1 MNAGVEPIFWMGN
14 RYATNLQLV
23 TNDPQEITE
32 DGFWAVSIT
41 FEGKWTCAKFSEV
54 KQSDFTSD
62 GSEFVTS
69 NFSSSMSQQEFVSYV
84 SNIQED
90 ISNGEVYQA
99 NACRILSA
107 TIPSNFSLA
116 PLFSSILENNP
127 APYASYLRLPGL
139 EIASASPEL
148 FLKREG
154 AKVTSSPI
162 KGTRPSGGSDFG
174 SKDQAE
180 NVMIVDLIR
189 NDLGQ
194 ICKDGSIDVPRLL
207 AIEEHPGLDHLVSDV
222 TGELKDV
229 LKWHQVITP
238 LLPPGSVSG
247 APKSSALRIIA
258 AHESNRGPYCGAIG
272 WIQGDSCEL
281 AVAIRSFWK
290 EEQILKFG
298 TGAGI
303 TWASDPEAE
312 WEETELKAQ
321 RLIKIASGEIS

>member
-23 TNDPQEITE
+23 THDPREVTE
-32 DGFWAVSIT
+32 DGFWAVSIS
-41 FEGKWTCAKFSEV
+41 FEGQWTCAKFADV
-54 KQSDFTSD
+54 TQSNFISA
-62 GSEFVTS
+62 GSEFVTN
-69 NFSSSMSQQEFVSYV
+69 NFSSSMSKAEYISYV
-84 SNIQED
+84 SRIQED

-116 PLFSSILENNP
+116 PLFSSILQNNP
-127 APYASYLRLPGL
+127 APYASYLRIPGL
-139 EIASASPEL
+139 EMASASPEL
-148 FLKREG
+148 FLKRKG

-207 AIEEHPGLDHLVSDV
+207 AIEEHPGIDHLVSDV
-222 TGELKDV
+222 TGELKDG
-229 LKWHQVITP
+229 LNWHEVITP

-247 APKSSALRIIA
+247 APKSSAIRIIA
-258 AHESNRGPYCGAIG
+258 EHEINRGPYCGALG

-281 AVAIRSFWK
+281 AVAIRTFWK
-290 EEQILKFG
+290 EEEILKFG

-303 TWASDPEAE
+303 TWASDPQDE

-321 RLIKIASGEIS
+321 RLIRIASGEIS

>member
-62 GSEFVTS
+62 GSEFVTN
-69 NFSSSMSQQEFVSYV
+69 NFSSSMSKAEYVSYV

-107 TIPSNFSLA
+107 TIPSNFSLV
-116 PLFSSILENNP
+116 PLFASILQNNP
-127 APYASYLRLPGL
+127 APYSSYLRIPGL
-139 EIASASPEL
+139 EMASASPEL
-148 FLKREG
+148 FLKRKG

-222 TGELKDV
+222 TGELKDG
-229 LKWHQVITP
+229 LRWHEVITP

-247 APKSSALRIIA
+247 APKSSAVRIIA
-258 AHESNRGPYCGAIG
+258 EHESNRGPYCGAIG

-281 AVAIRSFWK
+281 AVAIRTFWK
-290 EEQILKFG
+290 EEEILKFG

-303 TWASDPEAE
+303 TWASDPQAE

-321 RLIKIASGEIS
+321 RLVKIASGEIS

>member
-1 MNAGVEPIFWMGN
+1 MGN

-23 TNDPQEITE
+23 THDPREITA
-32 DGFWAVSIT
+32 DGFWAVSIS
-41 FEGKWTCAKFSEV
+41 FEGHWTCAKFSNV
-54 KQSDFTSD
+54 KQSDFKSD
-62 GSEFVTS
+62 GSELVT
-69 NFSSSMSQQEFVSYV
+69 NKFTSSMSQDDYISYV
-84 SNIQED
+84 TSIQED

-99 NACRILSA
+99 NACRILS
-107 TIPSNFSLA
+107 TTVSPDFSLA
-116 PLFSSILENNP
+116 PLFSAILENNP
-127 APYASYLRLPGL
+127 APYASFLRLPGL

-148 FLKREG
+148 FLKRSG

-180 NVMIVDLIR
+180 NIMIVDLIR

-222 TGELKDV
+222 TGELKDD
-229 LKWHQVITP
+229 LDWYQVISP

-247 APKSSALRIIA
+247 APKSSAVRIIA
-258 AHESNRGPYCGAIG
+258 EHEINRGPYCGAIG

-281 AVAIRSFWK
+281 AVAIRTFWK
-290 EEQILKFG
+290 DGQSLQFG

-303 TWASDPEAE
+303 TWASDPQAE

>member
-14 RYATNLQLV
+14 RYASNLQQI
-23 TNDPQEITE
+23 THDPREVTE
-32 DGFWAVSIT
+32 DGFWAVSIS
-41 FEGKWTCAKFSEV
+41 FEGQWTCAKFADVTQSNFISE
-54 KQSDFTSD
+54 
-62 GSEFVTS
+62 GSEFVNN
-69 NFSSSMSQQEFVSYV
+69 NFSSSMSKTEYISYV
-84 SNIQED
+84 SHIQED

-116 PLFSSILENNP
+116 PLFASILQNNP
-127 APYASYLRLPGL
+127 APYASYLRIPGL
-139 EIASASPEL
+139 EMASASPEL
-148 FLKREG
+148 FLKRKG

-207 AIEEHPGLDHLVSDV
+207 AIEEHPGIDHLVSDV
-222 TGELKDV
+222 TGELKDA
-229 LKWHQVITP
+229 LTWHEVITP

-247 APKSSALRIIA
+247 APKSSAVRIISE
-258 AHESNRGPYCGAIG
+258 HEINRGPYCGAIG

-281 AVAIRSFWK
+281 AVAIRTFWK
-290 EEQILKFG
+290 EEESLKFG

-303 TWASDPEAE
+303 TWASDPQAE

>member
-69 NFSSSMSQQEFVSYV
+69 NFSSSMSQQEYVSYV

-127 APYASYLRLPGL
+127 APYASYLRIPGL
-139 EIASASPEL
+139 EMASASPEL

-222 TGELKDV
+222 TGELKDG

-281 AVAIRSFWK
+281 AVAIRTFWK

-303 TWASDPEAE
+303 TWASDSEAE

>member
-23 TNDPQEITE
+23 TNDPREVTE

-41 FEGKWTCAKFSEV
+41 FEGKWTCAKFADV
-54 KQSDFTSD
+54 KQSDFFSE

-69 NFSSSMSQQEFVSYV
+69 NFSSSMSKAEYVSYV

-107 TIPSNFSLA
+107 TIPSNFSLV
-116 PLFSSILENNP
+116 PLFASILQNNP
-127 APYASYLRLPGL
+127 APYSSYLRIPGL
-139 EIASASPEL
+139 EMASASPEL
-148 FLKREG
+148 FLKRKG

-222 TGELKDV
+222 TGELKDG
-229 LKWHQVITP
+229 LRWHEVITP

-247 APKSSALRIIA
+247 APKSSAVRIIA
-258 AHESNRGPYCGAIG
+258 EHESNRGPYCGAIG

-281 AVAIRSFWK
+281 AVAIRTFWK
-290 EEQILKFG
+290 EEEILKFG

-303 TWASDPEAE
+303 TWASDPQAE

-321 RLIKIASGEIS
+321 RLVKIASGEIS

>member
-1 MNAGVEPIFWMGN
+1 MNAGAEPIFWMGN

-23 TNDPQEITE
+23 THDPREVTA
-32 DGFWAVSIT
+32 DGFWAVSIS
-41 FEGKWTCAKFSEV
+41 FEGQWTCAKFADV
-54 KQSDFTSD
+54 KQSNFFSE

-69 NFSSSMSQQEFVSYV
+69 NFSSSMSKAEYVSYV
-84 SNIQED
+84 SNIQEYV
-90 ISNGEVYQA
+90 SNGEVYQA

-107 TIPSNFSLA
+107 TIPPDFSLA
-116 PLFSSILENNP
+116 PLFASILQNNP
-127 APYASYLRLPGL
+127 APYSSYLRIPGL
-139 EIASASPEL
+139 EMASASPEL
-148 FLKREG
+148 FLKRKG

-222 TGELKDV
+222 TGELKDG
-229 LKWHQVITP
+229 LKWHEVITP

-247 APKSSALRIIA
+247 APKSSAVRIIA
-258 AHESNRGPYCGAIG
+258 EHEINRGPYCGALG

-281 AVAIRSFWK
+281 AVAIRTFWK
-290 EEQILKFG
+290 EEEILKFG

-303 TWASDPEAE
+303 TWASDPQAE

>member
-41 FEGKWTCAKFSEV
+41 FEGKWTCAKFADV
-54 KQSDFTSD
+54 KQSNFFSE
-62 GSEFVTS
+62 GSEFVTN
-69 NFSSSMSQQEFVSYV
+69 NFSSSMSKAEYVSYV

-107 TIPSNFSLA
+107 TIPSDFSLA
-116 PLFSSILENNP
+116 RLFASILQNNP
-127 APYASYLRLPGL
+127 APYSSYLRIPGL
-139 EIASASPEL
+139 EMASASPEL
-148 FLKREG
+148 FLKRKG
-154 AKVTSSPI
+154 TKVTSSPI

-222 TGELKDV
+222 TGELKDG
-229 LKWHQVITP
+229 LRWHEVITP

-247 APKSSALRIIA
+247 APKSSAVRIIA
-258 AHESNRGPYCGAIG
+258 EHESNRGPYCGAIG

-281 AVAIRSFWK
+281 AVAIRTFWK
-290 EEQILKFG
+290 EEEILKFG

-303 TWASDPEAE
+303 TWASDPQAE

-321 RLIKIASGEIS
+321 RLVKIASGEIS

>member
-23 TNDPQEITE
+23 TNDPREITS

-41 FEGKWTCAKFSEV
+41 FEGKWTCAKFAEV
-54 KQSDFTSD
+54 TQSDFTSD
-62 GSEFVTS
+62 GTEIVDN
-69 NFSSSMSQQEFVSYV
+69 NFSSSMSQQEYVSYV

-90 ISNGEVYQA
+90 ISNGEVYQV

-107 TIPSNFSLA
+107 TIASDLSLA

-127 APYASYLRLPGL
+127 APYASYLRIPGL

-154 AKVTSSPI
+154 AQITSSPI
-162 KGTRPSGGSDFG
+162 KGTRPSGGPDFG

-194 ICKDGSIDVPRLL
+194 ICTDGSIDVPRLL

-222 TGELKDV
+222 TGELKDG
-229 LKWHQVITP
+229 LNWNQVITP

-247 APKSSALRIIA
+247 APKSSAIRIIA
-258 AHESNRGPYCGAIG
+258 QFEKNRGPYCGAIG

-281 AVAIRSFWK
+281 AVAIRTFWK
-290 EEQILKFG
+290 EEQTLKFG

-303 TWASDPEAE
+303 TWASDPHAE

>member
-23 TNDPQEITE
+23 THDPREVTE
-32 DGFWAVSIT
+32 DGFWAVSIS
-41 FEGKWTCAKFSEV
+41 FEGKWTCAKFADV
-54 KQSDFTSD
+54 KQSDFFSQ
-62 GSEFVTS
+62 GSEFVTN
-69 NFSSSMSQQEFVSYV
+69 NFSSSMSKAEYVSYV

-107 TIPSNFSLA
+107 TISSDFSLA
-116 PLFSSILENNP
+116 PLFASILQNNP
-127 APYASYLRLPGL
+127 APYSSYLRIPGL
-139 EIASASPEL
+139 EMASASPEL
-148 FLKREG
+148 FLKRKG

-222 TGELKDV
+222 TGELKDG
-229 LKWHQVITP
+229 LKWHEVITP

-247 APKSSALRIIA
+247 APKSSAVRIIA
-258 AHESNRGPYCGAIG
+258 EHEINRGPYCGALG

-281 AVAIRSFWK
+281 AVAIRTFWK
-290 EEQILKFG
+290 EEEILKFG

-303 TWASDPEAE
+303 TWASDPQAE

>member
-69 NFSSSMSQQEFVSYV
+69 NFSSSMSQQEYVSYV

-127 APYASYLRLPGL
+127 APYASYLRIPGL
-139 EIASASPEL
+139 EMASASPEL

-207 AIEEHPGLDHLVSDV
+207 AIEKHPGLDHLVSDV
-222 TGELKDV
+222 TGELKDG

-258 AHESNRGPYCGAIG
+258 AHENNRGPYCGAIG

-281 AVAIRSFWK
+281 AVAIRTFWK

-303 TWASDPEAE
+303 TWASDPQAE

>member
-69 NFSSSMSQQEFVSYV
+69 NFSSSMSQQEYVSYV

-194 ICKDGSIDVPRLL
+194 ICKDGFIDVPRLL
-207 AIEEHPGLDHLVSDV
+207 AIEKHPGLDHLVSDV
-222 TGELKDV
+222 TGELKDG

-281 AVAIRSFWK
+281 AVAIRTFWK

-303 TWASDPEAE
+303 TWASDPQAE
-312 WEETELKAQ
+312 WEETELKAR

>member
-1 MNAGVEPIFWMGN
+1 
-14 RYATNLQLV
+14 LV
-23 TNDPQEITE
+23 TNDPREITE

-54 KQSDFTSD
+54 KQSNFTSD

-69 NFSSSMSQQEFVSYV
+69 NFSSSMSQQEYVSYV

-127 APYASYLRLPGL
+127 APYASYLRIPGL
-139 EIASASPEL
+139 EMASASPEL

-222 TGELKDV
+222 TGELKDD

-258 AHESNRGPYCGAIG
+258 AHENNRGPYCGAIG

-281 AVAIRSFWK
+281 AVAIRTFWK

>member
-23 TNDPQEITE
+23 THDPREVTE
-32 DGFWAVSIT
+32 DGFWAVSIS
-41 FEGKWTCAKFSEV
+41 FEGQWTCAKFADV
-54 KQSDFTSD
+54 KQSDFISE
-62 GSEFVTS
+62 GSEFVTN
-69 NFSSSMSQQEFVSYV
+69 NFSSSMSKAEYVSYV

-116 PLFSSILENNP
+116 PLFSSILQNNP
-127 APYASYLRLPGL
+127 APYASYLRIPGL
-139 EIASASPEL
+139 EMASASPEL
-148 FLKREG
+148 FLKRKG

-207 AIEEHPGLDHLVSDV
+207 AIEEHPGIDHLVSDV
-222 TGELKDV
+222 TGELKDG
-229 LKWHQVITP
+229 LNWHEVITP

-247 APKSSALRIIA
+247 APKSSAVRIIA
-258 AHESNRGPYCGAIG
+258 EHEINRGPYCGAIG

-281 AVAIRSFWK
+281 AVAIRTFWK
-290 EEQILKFG
+290 EEEILKFG

-303 TWASDPEAE
+303 TWASDPQAE

>member
-23 TNDPQEITE
+23 THDPREITA
-32 DGFWAVSIT
+32 DGFWAVSIS
-41 FEGKWTCAKFSEV
+41 FEGHWTCAKFSNV
-54 KQSDFTSD
+54 KQSDFKSD
-62 GSEFVTS
+62 GSELVT
-69 NFSSSMSQQEFVSYV
+69 NKFTSSMSQDDYISYV
-84 SNIQED
+84 TSIQED

-99 NACRILSA
+99 NACRILS
-107 TIPSNFSLA
+107 TTVSPDFSLA
-116 PLFSSILENNP
+116 PLFSAILENNP
-127 APYASYLRLPGL
+127 APYASFLRLPGL

-148 FLKREG
+148 FLKRSG

-180 NVMIVDLIR
+180 NIMIVDLIR

-222 TGELKDV
+222 TGELKDD
-229 LKWHQVITP
+229 LDWYQVISP

-247 APKSSALRIIA
+247 APKSSAVRIIA
-258 AHESNRGPYCGAIG
+258 EHEINRGPYCGAIG

-281 AVAIRSFWK
+281 AVAIRTFWK
-290 EEQILKFG
+290 DGQSLQFG

-303 TWASDPEAE
+303 TWASDPQAE

>member
-23 TNDPQEITE
+23 THDPREITA
-32 DGFWAVSIT
+32 DGFWTVSIS
-41 FEGKWTCAKFSEV
+41 FEGQWTYAKFSDV
-54 KQSDFTSD
+54 KQSDFKSD
-62 GSEFVTS
+62 GSELVT
-69 NFSSSMSQQEFVSYV
+69 NKFISSMSQSDYISYV
-84 SNIQED
+84 TSIQED

-99 NACRILSA
+99 NACRILS
-107 TIPSNFSLA
+107 TTVSPDFSLA
-116 PLFSSILENNP
+116 PLFSAILENNP
-127 APYASYLRLPGL
+127 APYASFLRLPGL

-148 FLKREG
+148 FLKRSG

-180 NVMIVDLIR
+180 NIMIVDLIR

-222 TGELKDV
+222 TGELKDD
-229 LKWHQVITP
+229 LDWYQVISP

-247 APKSSALRIIA
+247 APKSSAVRIIA
-258 AHESNRGPYCGAIG
+258 EHEINRGPYCGAIG

-281 AVAIRSFWK
+281 AVAIRTFWK
-290 EEQILKFG
+290 DGQSLKFG

-303 TWASDPEAE
+303 TWASDPQAE